1 MVFHYLHFDY
11 LKLVFFRYGSQDI
24 FSTKLDVVTF
34 KYLLSPIWPS
44 GSNGEISGAKQ
55 TDSHGGE
62 TAESARK
69 ADRKAPIRKLDLIQ
83 TVKELSSF

>member
-1 MVFHYLHFDY
+1 MIFYHFEGKFPMKCP
-11 LKLVFFRYGSQDI
+11 L
-24 FSTKLDVVTF
+24 
-34 KYLLSPIWPS
+34 WPS

-62 TAESARK
+62 TTESARK